1 MIMPPS
7 RKRVMITGVTG
18 QDGGLMARKLLDLD
32 CRVCGLVPPKSIQ
45 DKILM
50 TCIKD
55 KMEVVT
61 CDLGDRDVGERVVS
75 GFQPEIIFHLAA
87 QSSVRLAW
95 DDPMGTARVNSM
107 GAIHLLDAVRN
118 KCPECMVVMA
128 GSCDCFDH
136 EVAGEEG
143 VTVDTPILATN
154 PYSVSKIMAH
164 RMAHCYR
171 DEFGMRVSVGILFNH
186 TSPGRPEL
194 FIERRI
200 VRGLVRI
207 ALGQK
212 SKLVIGSIDRK
223 RDWSW
228 ADDIVDGFSRMG
240 MLDKPADVVLASG
253 KLHRI
258 GDWAEIVCSYL
269 DLDIGK
275 VIEVDDSRNH
285 PGDRDS
291 SFGNINAAKELLG
304 WEPSVSFEE
313 IARRLVQH
321 DLAELKQ

>member
-1 MIMPPS
+1 
-7 RKRVMITGVTG
+7 
-18 QDGGLMARKLLDLD
+18 
-32 CRVCGLVPPKSIQ
+32 
-45 DKILM
+45 
-50 TCIKD
+50 
-55 KMEVVT
+55 
-61 CDLGDRDVGERVVS
+61 
-75 GFQPEIIFHLAA
+75 
-87 QSSVRLAW
+87 
-95 DDPMGTARVNSM
+95 MGTARVNSM

-136 EVAGEEG
+136 EAAGEEG
-143 VTVDTPILATN
+143 VTIDTPILTTN
-154 PYSVSKIMAH
+154 PYAVSKMMAH
-164 RMAHCYR
+164 RMAKCYR

-207 ALGQK
+207 ALAQK
-212 SKLVIGSIDRK
+212 PKLVVGSIDRK

-228 ADDIVDGFSRMG
+228 AEDIVDGFARMG

-253 KLHRI
+253 QLHRI
-258 GDWAEIVCSYL
+258 GDWAETVCRYL
-269 DLDIGK
+269 DLDIEK
-275 VIEVDDSRNH
+275 VIEVDDRRNH

-313 IARRLVQH
+313 IARRLVKH
-321 DLAELKQ
+321 DMAELKQ